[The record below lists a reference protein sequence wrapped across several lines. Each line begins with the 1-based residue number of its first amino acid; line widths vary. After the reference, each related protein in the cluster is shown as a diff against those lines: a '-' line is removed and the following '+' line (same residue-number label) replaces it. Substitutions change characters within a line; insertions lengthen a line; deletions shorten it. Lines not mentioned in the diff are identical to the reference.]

1 MMRRGTTGI
10 FEKQVSDIAR
20 YSSLLPSEVGVWL
33 FREDE
38 DSSGSTIEEIPFDR
52 SEGIEPEE
60 YESVAE
66 ALYNR
71 SAALQNQFQ
80 ELAGAAAREQE
91 VKSLTQSGS
100 RVGEENLSRS
110 HRREGCRV
118 YLDGVPSPRIAVDAD
133 LAFPD
138 HSFEGSRC
146 DLVIF
151 LVDTDGKLLT
161 VPAELKAGNVDAS
174 EVHGQLQQ
182 GANFAVRV
190 ALRGMESKLIPVV
203 FYGKRI
209 HPKQLRTLNRLK

>member
-1 MMRRGTTGI
+1 MSR
-10 FEKQVSDIAR
+10 
-20 YSSLLPSEVGVWL
+20 SEVL
-33 FREDE
+33 DTTR
-38 DSSGSTIEEIPFDR
+38 
-52 SEGIEPEE
+52 
-60 YESVAE
+60 
-66 ALYNR
+66 
-71 SAALQNQFQ
+71 
-80 ELAGAAAREQE
+80 
-91 VKSLTQSGS
+91 S

-209 HPKQLRTLNRLK
+209 HPKQLRTLNRLKVNFRGQRLTIKIARCNRRGNLANSLRG